1 MPLWT
6 DVITPVEATG
16 IARAE
21 LQAREQAKGSLSRF
35 LPNVSV
41 ADDHVKFI
49 KGEHGLVDEAYYR
62 AYNAAPEIISSDV
75 VGSTLIELVA
85 MSNNQPIDERTQK
98 ALRRL
103 PEDQVRKSVEWAI
116 RRAAWSIADRNERTR
131 GQVIHT
137 GKALA
142 NQHNFILNDDFGR
155 DAALSFTAPALWSD
169 PATDRMAQLDT
180 WLELYAT
187 KNRGD
192 RPGCIVMSDA
202 AFSAFARGAQFHTVL
217 VGGATRMPMA
227 GEVNSIIDAAGY
239 PSIEKYNRSTKSGLV
254 LPKEWIYFLPSPTDP
269 FDQDGTELGATFYGQ
284 TVTSESPE
292 FDIAPGEQ
300 PGVVVGVY
308 REDRIPYTVE
318 VMADA
323 ITLPVARDANRA
335 MAVKVL

>member
-16 IARAE
+16 IARIE
-21 LQAREQAKGSLSRF
+21 LQERERAKGALSRF

-41 ADDHVKFI
+41 ASDHVKFL
-49 KGEHGLVDEAYYR
+49 KGQHGLVDEAYYR

-75 VGSTLIELVA
+75 IGSTLIELAA

-98 ALRRL
+98 DLRRM
-103 PEDQVRKSVEWAI
+103 PEGQVRKSIEWAI

-137 GKALA
+137 GKAIA

-155 DAALSFTAPALWSD
+155 NPALSFTAPALWSD

-187 KNRGD
+187 NNGGE
-192 RPGCIVMSDA
+192 RPGTILMSDA
-202 AFSAFARGAQFHTVL
+202 AYAAFARGAQFRTVL

-227 GEVNSIIDAAGY
+227 GEVNQIVEAAGY
-239 PSIEKYNRSTKSGLV
+239 PTIEKYNRSTKSGPV
-254 LPKEWIYFLPSPTDP
+254 LPKEWIYFLPEPTDP
-269 FDQDGTELGATFYGQ
+269 FDEDGSALGATFYGQ

-292 FDIAPGEQ
+292 FELAPGEQ